1 MTFEECMVELEAVL
15 KDLERQDISLE
26 DSVKAYTKG
35 LELSKKCNEILSS
48 NEKLVIQ
55 KMTESGLVH
64 FTQELD
70 EIRSIFSR

>member
-1 MTFEECMVELEAVL
+1 MENKNEMTFEECMVELEAVL

-55 KMTESGLVH
+55 KMTESGLVD
-64 FTQELD
+64 FTQE
-70 EIRSIFSR
+70 

>member
-1 MTFEECMVELEAVL
+1 MENEKNEMTFEECMVALEAIL

-35 LELSKKCNEILSS
+35 LELSKKCNEILST

-55 KMTESGLVH
+55 KMTESGLVD
-64 FTQELD
+64 FSQE
-70 EIRSIFSR
+70 

>member
-1 MTFEECMVELEAVL
+1 MTCEECMVELEAVL

-55 KMTESGLVH
+55 KMTESGLVD
-64 FTQELD
+64 FTQE
-70 EIRSIFSR
+70 

>member
-55 KMTESGLVH
+55 KMTESGLVD
-64 FTQELD
+64 FTQE
-70 EIRSIFSR
+70 

>member
-26 DSVKAYTKG
+26 DSVKAYTMG

-55 KMTESGLVH
+55 KMTESGLVD
-64 FTQELD
+64 FTQE
-70 EIRSIFSR
+70 

>member
-1 MTFEECMVELEAVL
+1 MENNKNEMTFEEYMLELEAVL

-35 LELSKKCNEILSS
+35 LELSKKCNDILST

-55 KMTESGLVH
+55 KMTESGLVD
-64 FTQELD
+64 FEQE
-70 EIRSIFSR
+70 